1 MRTLNPISIGGFII
15 LFLLSPVLR
24 ANHSTSFR
32 KGHKVKTS
40 HSHKVSH
47 SSVTLSAA
55 FKEEVSCL
63 YDQIELDSLGLSK
76 EAFAYAYRGYIYL
89 NEHHLLNRNNIISI
103 CDFSQSSRN
112 KRLYIID
119 LEQRK
124 VVINTFV
131 AHGRGSG
138 SEYAHRFSNNS
149 RSHKS
154 SLGFYITERST
165 YYGNHGLALRIHGVE
180 KGFNDRACGR
190 NIVVHG
196 SRYVGEDF
204 IRSNRFNGRSFGC
217 PAVPFEESGDVIEA
231 IKDGTC
237 LFIYH
242 PTKKY
247 LIKSKILNS

>member
-1 MRTLNPISIGGFII
+1 MRTLNPISIIGFII
-15 LFLLSPVLR
+15 LFLLGSTLYASPSASLR
-24 ANHSTSFR
+24 R
-32 KGHKVKTS
+32 GHKTKVNRN
-40 HSHKVSH
+40 HKISRPAITVSI
-47 SSVTLSAA
+47 A

-63 YDQIELDSLGLSK
+63 YNQIELDSLGLSK
-76 EAFAYAYRGYIYL
+76 EAFEYAYRGYIYL
-89 NEHHLLNRNNIISI
+89 TEHHLLNKSNILSI

-112 KRLYIID
+112 KRFYIID

-124 VVINTFV
+124 VLINTFV

-154 SLGFYITERST
+154 SLGFYVTERT
-165 YYGNHGLALRIHGVE
+165 YYGDHGLALRIHGLE
-180 KGFNDRACGR
+180 KGFNDKACGR

-217 PAVPFEESGDVIEA
+217 PAVPFEESNEVIET

-247 LIKSKILNS
+247 LVKSKILNS